1 VVRALAQVAL
11 DGMSAGRRNVLERL
25 MGLGGTHATAT
36 IAGHCRLP
44 ETTTRRHLQDLNAHG
59 VVDKVG
65 DYPERWVVSDWTME
79 RWWAVTGTQS

>member
-1 VVRALAQVAL
+1 
-11 DGMSAGRRNVLERL
+11 
-25 MGLGGTHATAT
+25 MGLGGAHATAT

-65 DYPERWVVSDWTME
+65 DYPERWVVSDWTMD